1 MCLSGVGMMCTWVD
15 LSVTARYLMSRHASS
30 TTSGHCTPFLEHWI
44 MYCVFVWCRDDVYM
58 GRPISHSQISYEQA
72 CILYN
77 IGALHSI
84 LGALDNRQT
93 PEVII
98 TV

>member
-1 MCLSGVGMMCTWVD
+1 
-15 LSVTARYLMSRHASS
+15 
-30 TTSGHCTPFLEHWI
+30 
-44 MYCVFVWCRDDVYM
+44 M
-58 GRPISHSQISYEQA
+58 GRPISHSQTTYEQA

-93 PEVII
+93 PEVFKTSLCDEISKKMFTNFI
-98 TV
+98 FYFKI

>member
-1 MCLSGVGMMCTWVD
+1 M
-15 LSVTARYLMSRHASS
+15 YL
-30 TTSGHCTPFLEHWI
+30 
-44 MYCVFVWCRDDVYM
+44 
-58 GRPISHSQISYEQA
+58 GRPISHSQTTYEQA

-93 PEVII
+93 PEVFNTLLCGEIFKTTFTNFFI
-98 TV
+98 DINKAIAAR